1 MKLSRIALEEFRKF
15 RQPLV
20 LDGLQDGLNLFV
32 GANEAGKSTVAA
44 AIRAAFL
51 ERYSTSKVADL
62 APRGESGARPSV
74 ELSFTHAG
82 HAYVL
87 KKQFLS
93 RARCELLIDDGAQR
107 LDGEEAENAL
117 AALLGFELP
126 GRGQS
131 KPDLAGIPGLLWIQ
145 QGEGQNLQ
153 EAAGHAGA
161 HLRDALTQLS
171 GELTA
176 GDGDRLYERVSA
188 ERAALL
194 DARNGRPKGI
204 YKDAE
209 DALARATAERDECAQ
224 AMAQLNADVDRLAA
238 LRVEHERAQASEPWK
253 AFDAKAAEARA
264 RLAALAK
271 AREALD
277 GLRREQTQSA
287 QTLALLQDQVRR
299 DQQDEADYQ
308 ALMKDALAARARV
321 EAGQEPLARAQQ
333 QRHAHA
339 AAVSAASQR
348 VAAVQAVADRRD
360 LDHQLAQLDANI
372 ERMDDALKAATTL
385 IEQGSLLKTEALR
398 IEMADVDI
406 DALRKAERELA
417 NLQLRHQ
424 AVATRLSYEWDAP
437 GLATLDGQ
445 PLGGSGQVLLTLA
458 AELDMPGVGRL
469 RIEPGGQDLPA
480 LKRELDGL
488 QASWS
493 AMLERVG
500 VATLAEAEQRHA
512 RYTALQRELAGM
524 RATLAIHA
532 PKGMDVLRGQRDEAL
547 ARRAALQ
554 ERLAKL
560 PAVEAVEAG
569 QLGQAG
575 QPGQAGQAEQAG
587 QAGQT
592 RQAEQRLGDDDL
604 PAAIQALRQAEA
616 VASQAD
622 TALLQA
628 QRTLD
633 ADAAR
638 AQVLE
643 GQAAARGA
651 DLKSAERT
659 AQRQERAGRL
669 TQLRG
674 HHEALDRRVQEAEAA
689 MAEQRPDLAEQDVLR
704 YEKSAA
710 IERDAQHKRHGD
722 ILQLQGKLDQAGAQG
737 LGEKLSEAAADC
749 ERLARRRDELARR
762 AAALDLLLRLLTDK
776 RAAAT
781 QRLQAPLARRLQHY
795 LALLFPEAA
804 LRLDQ
809 ALLPTALR
817 RGDGEDLLEALSF
830 GTREQLGILARF
842 AYADLLR
849 EAGRPTLLVLDDA
862 LVHTD
867 DARRDFMKR
876 ALFDAATRHQI
887 LMFTCHGEAWRD
899 LGVEQRRIGG

>member
-62 APRGESGARPSV
+62 APHGESGARPTV
-74 ELSFTHAG
+74 ELSFAHGG
-82 HAYVL
+82 HQYVL

-145 QGEGQNLQ
+145 QGDGHNLQ
-153 EAAGHAGA
+153 AAASYAGT

-176 GDGDRLYERVSA
+176 TDGDRLFERVSS

-204 YKDAE
+204 YKEAE
-209 DALARATAERDECAQ
+209 DALARATSERDDCAQ
-224 AMAQLNADVDRLAA
+224 AMAQLNADVDRLAS
-238 LRVEHERAQASEPWK
+238 LRRDHERAQATEPWK
-253 AFDAKAAEARA
+253 DFEARATDARA
-264 RLAALAK
+264 RLAAAAK
-271 AREALD
+271 QREALE
-277 GLRREQTQSA
+277 GLRREQAQA
-287 QTLALLQDQVRR
+287 VQTLALLQDQVRR
-299 DQQDEADYQ
+299 DQQDEADHH
-308 ALMKDALAARARV
+308 ALVKEAQAARARV
-321 EAGQEPLARAQQ
+321 DAAQAPLVRAQQ
-333 QRHAHA
+333 QQQAHA
-339 AAVSAASQR
+339 AALDAARLR

-360 LDHQLAQLDANI
+360 LEHQLGQLNAEI
-372 ERMDDALKAATTL
+372 ERLDDALRAVTTL
-385 IEQGSLLKTEALR
+385 IEQGSTLKTEALR
-398 IEMADVDI
+398 IEIADGDI

-417 NLQLRHQ
+417 NLQLRQQ
-424 AVATRLSYEWDAP
+424 AVATRLSYQLEA
-437 GLATLDGQ
+437 GREASMDGRAIS
-445 PLGGSGQVLLTLA
+445 GAGQVLLTA
-458 AELDMPGVGRL
+458 AADIDLPGVGSF

-480 LKRELDGL
+480 LQRELGGL
-488 QASWS
+488 QS
-493 AMLERVG
+493 AWNGLLERLG
-500 VATLAEAEQRHA
+500 VATLADAEQRHA
-512 RYTALQRELAGM
+512 RYTALQRELDGM
-524 RATLAIHA
+524 RKTLAIHA
-532 PKGMDVLRGQRDEAL
+532 PKGLDVLRGQRDEAL
-547 ARRAALQ
+547 ARRVALQ

-560 PAVEAVEAG
+560 PAVMG
-569 QLGQAG
+569 TDQ
-575 QPGQAGQAEQAG
+575 
-587 QAGQT
+587 
-592 RQAEQRLGDDDL
+592 DDL
-604 PAAIQALRQAEA
+604 PAATQALRDATA
-616 VASQAD
+616 VVAQAD
-622 TALLQA
+622 ASLAAA
-628 QRTLD
+628 QRALD
-633 ADAAR
+633 ADLAR
-638 AQVLE
+638 AQLLE
-643 GQAAARGA
+643 GQAAARA
-651 DLKSAERT
+651 SDMQSAER
-659 AQRQERAGRL
+659 AEQRQARAGRL
-669 TQLRG
+669 A
-674 HHEALDRRVQEAEAA
+674 EARSAHDDLDRRVREAQAA
-689 MAEQRPDLAEQDVLR
+689 LADHRPELAEQDVQR

-737 LGEKLSEAAADC
+737 LGERLSEATAAC

-762 AAALDLLLRLLTDK
+762 AAALDLLQKLLTDK

-781 QRLQAPLARRLQHY
+781 QRLQAPLARRLNHY
-795 LALLFPEAA
+795 LALLFPDAA
-804 LRLDQ
+804 LRLDD

-817 RGDGEDLLEALSF
+817 REQGEDLLDALSF

-849 EAGRPTLLVLDDA
+849 EAGRPTLLLLDDA

-887 LMFTCHGEAWRD
+887 LMFTCHGDAWRD
-899 LGVEQRRIGG
+899 MGVEQRRIGA

>member
-32 GANEAGKSTVAA
+32 GANEAGKSTVAT

-74 ELSFTHAG
+74 ELSFAHAG
-82 HAYVL
+82 HDYVL

-93 RARCELLIDDGAQR
+93 RARCELLIDGGAQR

-145 QGEGQNLQ
+145 QGDGQNLQ
-153 EAAGHAGA
+153 EAAGYAGS

-171 GELTA
+171 GELTSS
-176 GDGDRLYERVSA
+176 DGDRLYERVSA

-209 DALARATAERDECAQ
+209 DALARATAERDDCAA
-224 AMAQLNADVDRLAA
+224 AMAQLNADVDRLAE
-238 LRVEHERAQASEPWK
+238 LRRDHERAQATEPWK
-253 AFDAKAAEARA
+253 EFEAKAADARA

-271 AREALD
+271 EREAFE
-277 GLRREQTQSA
+277 GLRREQTQAA

-299 DQQDEADYQ
+299 DQQDESEYQ
-308 ALMKDALAARARV
+308 ALVKEAQAARARV
-321 EAGQEPLARAQQ
+321 DAAQEPLARAQQ
-333 QRHAHA
+333 QRQTHA
-339 AAVSAASQR
+339 AAVDAARLR

-360 LDHQLAQLDANI
+360 LERQLAQLNAEI
-372 ERMDDALKAATTL
+372 ERLDDALKAATAL

-398 IEMADVDI
+398 IEIADADI
-406 DALRKAERELA
+406 DALRQSERALA
-417 NLQLRHQ
+417 NLQVRQQ
-424 AVATRLSYEWDAP
+424 AIATRLSYELNA
-437 GLATLDGQ
+437 GQQATLDGK
-445 PLGGSGQVLLTLA
+445 PLTGADQVLLTSV
-458 AELDMPGVGRL
+458 AELDLPGVGRF

-480 LKRELDGL
+480 LKREQDDL
-488 QASWS
+488 QQAWS
-493 AMLERVG
+493 ALLERLG
-500 VATLAEAEQRHA
+500 VATLADAEQRHA

-524 RATLAIHA
+524 RNTLAIHA
-532 PKGMDVLRGQRDEAL
+532 PKGMDVLRGQRDDAL
-547 ARRAALQ
+547 ARRVPLQ

-560 PAVEAVEAG
+560 PAAVEG
-569 QLGQAG
+569 GN
-575 QPGQAGQAEQAG
+575 
-587 QAGQT
+587 
-592 RQAEQRLGDDDL
+592 DDL
-604 PAAIQALRQAEA
+604 PAATQALREAEA
-616 VASQAD
+616 VATQAE
-622 TALLQA
+622 ASLAAA
-628 QRTLD
+628 QRALD
-633 ADAAR
+633 ADMAR
-638 AQVLE
+638 AQLLE

-651 DLKSAERT
+651 DMQSAERA
-659 AQRQERAGRL
+659 AQRQARAGRL
-669 TQLRG
+669 AEVRSG
-674 HHEALDRRVQEAEAA
+674 HDALERRVREAQTAL
-689 MAEQRPDLAEQDVLR
+689 AEHRPELVEQDVQR
-704 YEKSAA
+704 YEKSAG
-710 IERDAQHKRHGD
+710 IEREAQHKRHGE

-737 LGEKLSEAAADC
+737 LGERLSEAAADC
-749 ERLARRRDELARR
+749 ERLTRRRDELARR
-762 AAALDLLLRLLTDK
+762 AAALDLLLKLLTDK

-781 QRLQAPLARRLQHY
+781 QRLQAPLARRLNHY
-795 LALLFPEAA
+795 LALLFPDAA
-804 LRLDQ
+804 LRLDD

-817 RGDGEDLLEALSF
+817 RGDGEDLLDALSF

-842 AYADLLR
+842 AYADLLQ
-849 EAGRPTLLVLDDA
+849 EAGRPTLLLLDDA

-887 LMFTCHGEAWRD
+887 LMFTCHGDAWRD
-899 LGVEQRRIGG
+899 MGVEQRRIGG

>member
-62 APRGESGARPSV
+62 APHGESGARPTV
-74 ELSFTHAG
+74 ELSFAHGG
-82 HAYVL
+82 HQYVL

-145 QGEGQNLQ
+145 QGDGHNLQ
-153 EAAGHAGA
+153 AAASYAGT

-176 GDGDRLYERVSA
+176 TDGDRLFERVSA

-204 YKDAE
+204 YKEAE
-209 DALARATAERDECAQ
+209 DALARAMSERDDCAQ
-224 AMAQLNADVDRLAA
+224 AMAQLNADVDRLAS
-238 LRVEHERAQASEPWK
+238 LRRDHERAQATEPWK
-253 AFDAKAAEARA
+253 DFEARATDARA
-264 RLAALAK
+264 RLAAAAK
-271 AREALD
+271 QREALE
-277 GLRREQTQSA
+277 GLRREQAQA
-287 QTLALLQDQVRR
+287 VQTLALLQDQVRR
-299 DQQDEADYQ
+299 DQQDEADHH
-308 ALMKDALAARARV
+308 ALVKEAQAARARV
-321 EAGQEPLARAQQ
+321 DAAQAPVVRAQQ
-333 QRHAHA
+333 QQQAHA
-339 AAVSAASQR
+339 AALDAARLR

-360 LDHQLAQLDANI
+360 LEHQLAQLNAEI
-372 ERMDDALKAATTL
+372 ERLDDALRAVTTL
-385 IEQGSLLKTEALR
+385 IEQGSTLKTEALR
-398 IEMADVDI
+398 IEIADGDI

-417 NLQLRHQ
+417 NLQLRQQ
-424 AVATRLSYEWDAP
+424 AVATRLSYQLEA
-437 GLATLDGQ
+437 GREASMDGRAIS
-445 PLGGSGQVLLTLA
+445 GAGQVLLTA
-458 AELDMPGVGRL
+458 AADIDLPGVGSF

-480 LKRELDGL
+480 LQRELGGL
-488 QASWS
+488 QS
-493 AMLERVG
+493 AWNGLLERLG
-500 VATLAEAEQRHA
+500 VATLADAEQRHA
-512 RYTALQRELAGM
+512 RYTALQRELDGM
-524 RATLAIHA
+524 RKTLAIHA
-532 PKGMDVLRGQRDEAL
+532 PKGLDVLRGQRDEAL
-547 ARRAALQ
+547 ARRVALQ

-560 PAVEAVEAG
+560 PAVMGTG
-569 QLGQAG
+569 Q
-575 QPGQAGQAEQAG
+575 
-587 QAGQT
+587 
-592 RQAEQRLGDDDL
+592 DDL
-604 PAAIQALRQAEA
+604 PAATQALREA
-616 VASQAD
+616 TAVVAQAD
-622 TALLQA
+622 ASLAAA
-628 QRTLD
+628 QRALD
-633 ADAAR
+633 ADLAR
-638 AQVLE
+638 AQLLE
-643 GQAAARGA
+643 GQAAARA
-651 DLKSAERT
+651 TDMQSAER
-659 AQRQERAGRL
+659 AEQRQARAGRL
-669 TQLRG
+669 A
-674 HHEALDRRVQEAEAA
+674 EARSAHDDLDRRVREAQAA
-689 MAEQRPDLAEQDVLR
+689 LADHRPELAEQDVQR

-737 LGEKLSEAAADC
+737 LGERLSEASAAC

-762 AAALDLLLRLLTDK
+762 AAALDLLQKLLTDK

-781 QRLQAPLARRLQHY
+781 QRLQAPLARRLNHY
-795 LALLFPEAA
+795 LALLFPDAA
-804 LRLDQ
+804 LRLDD

-817 RGDGEDLLEALSF
+817 REQGEDLLDALSF

-849 EAGRPTLLVLDDA
+849 EAGRPTLLLLDDA

-887 LMFTCHGEAWRD
+887 LMFTCHGDAWRD
-899 LGVEQRRIGG
+899 MGVEQRRIGA

>member
-62 APRGESGARPSV
+62 APHGESGARPSV
-74 ELSFTHAG
+74 ELSFAHAG
-82 HAYVL
+82 HRYVL

-93 RARCELLIDDGAQR
+93 RARCELLIDEGAQR

-145 QGEGQNLQ
+145 QGDGHNLQ
-153 EAAGHAGA
+153 AAASHAGT

-176 GDGDRLYERVSA
+176 TDGDRLFERVST

-209 DALARATAERDECAQ
+209 DALARATAERDDCAQ
-224 AMAQLNADVDRLAA
+224 AMAQLNADVDRLAG
-238 LRVEHERAQASEPWK
+238 LRREHERAQASEPWK
-253 AFDAKAAEARA
+253 DFEAKAAEARA
-264 RLAALAK
+264 RLAAAAK
-271 AREALD
+271 QREALE
-277 GLRREQTQSA
+277 GLRREQTQAS

-299 DQQDEADYQ
+299 DQQDDADHQGLVKEAQ
-308 ALMKDALAARARV
+308 AARARV
-321 EAGQEPLARAQQ
+321 DAAQAPLARAQQ
-333 QRHAHA
+333 QQQAHA
-339 AAVSAASQR
+339 AALDAARLR
-348 VAAVQAVADRRD
+348 VAAVQAVSDRRD
-360 LDHQLAQLDANI
+360 LEHQLGQLNAEVERLDA
-372 ERMDDALKAATTL
+372 ALHAVTAL
-385 IEQGSLLKTEALR
+385 IEQGSTLKSEALR
-398 IEMADVDI
+398 IEIADGDI

-417 NLQLRHQ
+417 NLQLRQQ
-424 AVATRLSYEWDAP
+424 AVATRLSYQLEA
-437 GLATLDGQ
+437 GRTATLNGRELAGTD
-445 PLGGSGQVLLTLA
+445 QVLLTA
-458 AELDMPGVGRL
+458 AADLDLPGVGRF

-480 LKRELDGL
+480 LQRELGGL
-488 QASWS
+488 QTAWN
-493 AMLERVG
+493 ALLERLG
-500 VATLAEAEQRHA
+500 VATLADAEQRHA
-512 RYTALQRELAGM
+512 RYTALQRELEGM
-524 RATLAIHA
+524 RKTLAIHA
-532 PKGMDVLRGQRDEAL
+532 PKGLDALRAQRDDAL
-547 ARRAALQ
+547 ARRVPLQ

-560 PAVEAVEAG
+560 PVLAGDAG
-569 QLGQAG
+569 Q
-575 QPGQAGQAEQAG
+575 
-587 QAGQT
+587 
-592 RQAEQRLGDDDL
+592 DDL
-604 PAAIQALRQAEA
+604 PGATQALREA
-616 VASQAD
+616 TSLAAQAD
-622 TALLQA
+622 AALAAA
-628 QRTLD
+628 QRALD
-633 ADAAR
+633 ADVAR

-643 GQAAARGA
+643 GQAAARAA
-651 DLKSAERT
+651 DMQSAER
-659 AQRQERAGRL
+659 ASQRQARAGRL
-669 TQLRG
+669 AEARSA
-674 HHEALDRRVQEAEAA
+674 HEELDRRVAEATA
-689 MAEQRPDLAEQDVLR
+689 ALAEHRPELAEQDVQR

-710 IERDAQHKRHGD
+710 IEREAQHKRHGE

-737 LGEKLSEAAADC
+737 LGERLSEAEAAC
-749 ERLARRRDELARR
+749 ERLTRRRDELARR
-762 AAALDLLLRLLTDK
+762 AAALDLLQKLLTDK

-781 QRLQAPLARRLQHY
+781 QRLQAPLARRLNHY
-795 LALLFPEAA
+795 LALLFPDAA
-804 LRLDQ
+804 LRLDD

-817 RGDGEDLLEALSF
+817 REQGEDLLDALSF

-849 EAGRPTLLVLDDA
+849 EAGRPTLLLLDDA

-887 LMFTCHGEAWRD
+887 LMFTCHGDAWRD
-899 LGVEQRRIGG
+899 MGVEQRRIGA

>member
-62 APRGESGARPSV
+62 APHGESGARPTV
-74 ELSFTHAG
+74 ELSFAHGG
-82 HAYVL
+82 HQYVL

-145 QGEGQNLQ
+145 QGDGHNLQ
-153 EAAGHAGA
+153 AAASYAGT

-176 GDGDRLYERVSA
+176 TDGDRLFERVST

-204 YKDAE
+204 YKEAE
-209 DALARATAERDECAQ
+209 DALARATAERDDCAQ
-224 AMAQLNADVDRLAA
+224 AMAQLNADVDRLAS
-238 LRVEHERAQASEPWK
+238 LRRDHERAQATEPWK
-253 AFDAKAAEARA
+253 DFEARATDARA
-264 RLAALAK
+264 RLAAAAK
-271 AREALD
+271 QREALE
-277 GLRREQTQSA
+277 GLRREQAQA
-287 QTLALLQDQVRR
+287 VQTLALLQDQVRR
-299 DQQDEADYQ
+299 DQQDEADYH
-308 ALMKDALAARARV
+308 ALVKEAQAARARV
-321 EAGQEPLARAQQ
+321 DAAQAPLVRAQQ
-333 QRHAHA
+333 QQQAHA
-339 AAVSAASQR
+339 AALDAARLR
-348 VAAVQAVADRRD
+348 VAAVQAVSDRRD
-360 LDHQLAQLDANI
+360 LEHQLAQLNAEI
-372 ERMDDALKAATTL
+372 ERLDDALRAVTTL
-385 IEQGSLLKTEALR
+385 IEQGSTLKTEALR
-398 IEMADVDI
+398 IEIADGDI

-417 NLQLRHQ
+417 NLQLRQQ
-424 AVATRLSYEWDAP
+424 AVATRLSYQLEA
-437 GLATLDGQ
+437 GREASMDGRAIS
-445 PLGGSGQVLLTLA
+445 GAGQVLLTA
-458 AELDMPGVGRL
+458 AADIDLPGVGSFRV
-469 RIEPGGQDLPA
+469 EPGGQDLPA
-480 LKRELDGL
+480 LQRELGGL
-488 QASWS
+488 QS
-493 AMLERVG
+493 AWNGLLERLG
-500 VATLAEAEQRHA
+500 VATLADAEQRHA
-512 RYTALQRELAGM
+512 RYTALQRELDGM
-524 RATLAIHA
+524 RKTLAIHA
-532 PKGMDVLRGQRDEAL
+532 PKGLDVLRGQRDEAL
-547 ARRAALQ
+547 ARRVALQ

-560 PAVEAVEAG
+560 PAVMGTG
-569 QLGQAG
+569 Q
-575 QPGQAGQAEQAG
+575 
-587 QAGQT
+587 
-592 RQAEQRLGDDDL
+592 DDL
-604 PAAIQALRQAEA
+604 PAATQALRDATA
-616 VASQAD
+616 VVAQAD
-622 TALLQA
+622 ASLAAA
-628 QRTLD
+628 QRALD
-633 ADAAR
+633 ADLAR
-638 AQVLE
+638 AQLLE
-643 GQAAARGA
+643 GQAAARA
-651 DLKSAERT
+651 TDMQSAER
-659 AQRQERAGRL
+659 AEQRQARAGRL
-669 TQLRG
+669 A
-674 HHEALDRRVQEAEAA
+674 EARSAHDDLDRRVREAQAA
-689 MAEQRPDLAEQDVLR
+689 LADHRPELAEQDVQR

-737 LGEKLSEAAADC
+737 LGERLSEATAAC

-762 AAALDLLLRLLTDK
+762 AAALDLLQKLLTDK

-781 QRLQAPLARRLQHY
+781 QRLQAPLARRLNHY
-795 LALLFPEAA
+795 LALLFPDAA
-804 LRLDQ
+804 LRLDD

-817 RGDGEDLLEALSF
+817 REQGEDLLDALSF

-849 EAGRPTLLVLDDA
+849 EAGRPTLLLLDDA

-899 LGVEQRRIGG
+899 MGVEQRRIGA

>member
-62 APRGESGARPSV
+62 APHGESGARPTV
-74 ELSFTHAG
+74 ELSFAHGG
-82 HAYVL
+82 HQYVL

-145 QGEGQNLQ
+145 QGDGHNLQ
-153 EAAGHAGA
+153 AAASYAGT

-176 GDGDRLYERVSA
+176 TDGDRLFERVST

-204 YKDAE
+204 YKEAE
-209 DALARATAERDECAQ
+209 DALARATSERDDCAQ
-224 AMAQLNADVDRLAA
+224 AMAQLNADVDRLAS
-238 LRVEHERAQASEPWK
+238 LRRDHERAQATEPWK
-253 AFDAKAAEARA
+253 DFEARATDARA
-264 RLAALAK
+264 RLAAAAK
-271 AREALD
+271 QREALE
-277 GLRREQTQSA
+277 GLRREQAQA
-287 QTLALLQDQVRR
+287 VQTLALLQDQVRR
-299 DQQDEADYQ
+299 DQQDEADHH
-308 ALMKDALAARARV
+308 ALVKEAQAARARV
-321 EAGQEPLARAQQ
+321 DAAQAPLVRAQQ
-333 QRHAHA
+333 QQQAHA
-339 AAVSAASQR
+339 AALDAARLR
-348 VAAVQAVADRRD
+348 VAAVQAVSDRRD
-360 LDHQLAQLDANI
+360 LEHQLAQLNAEI
-372 ERMDDALKAATTL
+372 ERLDDALRAVTTL
-385 IEQGSLLKTEALR
+385 IEQGSTLKTEALR
-398 IEMADVDI
+398 IEIADGDI

-417 NLQLRHQ
+417 NLQLRQQ
-424 AVATRLSYEWDAP
+424 AVATRLSYQLEA
-437 GLATLDGQ
+437 GREASMDGRAIS
-445 PLGGSGQVLLTLA
+445 GAGQVLLTA
-458 AELDMPGVGRL
+458 AADIDLPGVGSF

-480 LKRELDGL
+480 LQRELGGL
-488 QASWS
+488 QS
-493 AMLERVG
+493 AWNGLLERLG
-500 VATLAEAEQRHA
+500 VATLADAEQRHA
-512 RYTALQRELAGM
+512 RYTALQRELDGM
-524 RATLAIHA
+524 RKTLAIHA
-532 PKGMDVLRGQRDEAL
+532 PKGLDVLRGQRDEAL
-547 ARRAALQ
+547 ARRVALQ

-560 PAVEAVEAG
+560 PAVMG
-569 QLGQAG
+569 TDQ
-575 QPGQAGQAEQAG
+575 
-587 QAGQT
+587 
-592 RQAEQRLGDDDL
+592 DDL
-604 PAAIQALRQAEA
+604 PAATQALREA
-616 VASQAD
+616 TAVVAQAD
-622 TALLQA
+622 ASLAAA
-628 QRTLD
+628 QRALD
-633 ADAAR
+633 ADLAR
-638 AQVLE
+638 AQLLE
-643 GQAAARGA
+643 GQAAARA
-651 DLKSAERT
+651 SDMQSAER
-659 AQRQERAGRL
+659 AEQRQARAGRL
-669 TQLRG
+669 A
-674 HHEALDRRVQEAEAA
+674 EARSAHDDLDRRVREAQAA
-689 MAEQRPDLAEQDVLR
+689 LADHRPELAEQDVQR

-737 LGEKLSEAAADC
+737 LGERLSEATAAC

-762 AAALDLLLRLLTDK
+762 AAALDLLQKLLTDK

-781 QRLQAPLARRLQHY
+781 QRLQAPLARRLNHY
-795 LALLFPEAA
+795 LALLFPDAA
-804 LRLDQ
+804 LRLDD

-817 RGDGEDLLEALSF
+817 REQGEDLLDALSF

-849 EAGRPTLLVLDDA
+849 EAGRPTLLLLDDA

-899 LGVEQRRIGG
+899 MGVEQRRIGA

>member
-62 APRGESGARPSV
+62 APHGESGARPTV
-74 ELSFTHAG
+74 ELSFAHGG
-82 HAYVL
+82 HQYVL

-145 QGEGQNLQ
+145 QGDGHNLQ
-153 EAAGHAGA
+153 AAASYAGT

-176 GDGDRLYERVSA
+176 TDGDRLFERVST

-204 YKDAE
+204 YKEAE
-209 DALARATAERDECAQ
+209 DALARATSERDDCAQ
-224 AMAQLNADVDRLAA
+224 AMAQLNADVDRLAS
-238 LRVEHERAQASEPWK
+238 LRRDHERAQATEPWK
-253 AFDAKAAEARA
+253 DFEARATDARA
-264 RLAALAK
+264 RLVAAAK
-271 AREALD
+271 QREALE
-277 GLRREQTQSA
+277 GLRREQAQA
-287 QTLALLQDQVRR
+287 VQTLALLQDQVRR
-299 DQQDEADYQ
+299 DQQDEADHH
-308 ALMKDALAARARV
+308 ALVKEAQAARARV
-321 EAGQEPLARAQQ
+321 DAAQAPLVRAQQ
-333 QRHAHA
+333 QQQAHA
-339 AAVSAASQR
+339 AALDAARLR

-360 LDHQLAQLDANI
+360 LEHQLGQLDAEI
-372 ERMDDALKAATTL
+372 ERLDDALRAVTTL
-385 IEQGSLLKTEALR
+385 IEQGSTLKTEALR
-398 IEMADVDI
+398 IEIADGDI

-417 NLQLRHQ
+417 NLQLRQQ
-424 AVATRLSYEWDAP
+424 AVATRLSYQLEA
-437 GLATLDGQ
+437 GREASMDGRAIS
-445 PLGGSGQVLLTLA
+445 GAGQVLLTA
-458 AELDMPGVGRL
+458 AADIDLPGVGSF

-480 LKRELDGL
+480 LQRELGGL
-488 QASWS
+488 QS
-493 AMLERVG
+493 AWNGLLERLG
-500 VATLAEAEQRHA
+500 VATLADAEQRHA
-512 RYTALQRELAGM
+512 RYTALQRELDGM
-524 RATLAIHA
+524 RKTLAIHA
-532 PKGMDVLRGQRDEAL
+532 PKGLDVLRGQRDEAL
-547 ARRAALQ
+547 ARRVALQ

-560 PAVEAVEAG
+560 PAVMG
-569 QLGQAG
+569 TDQ
-575 QPGQAGQAEQAG
+575 
-587 QAGQT
+587 
-592 RQAEQRLGDDDL
+592 DDL
-604 PAAIQALRQAEA
+604 PAATQALRDATA
-616 VASQAD
+616 VVAQAD
-622 TALLQA
+622 ASLAAA
-628 QRTLD
+628 QRALD
-633 ADAAR
+633 ADLAR
-638 AQVLE
+638 AQLLE
-643 GQAAARGA
+643 GQAAARA
-651 DLKSAERT
+651 SDMQSAER
-659 AQRQERAGRL
+659 AEQRQARAGRL
-669 TQLRG
+669 A
-674 HHEALDRRVQEAEAA
+674 EARSAHDDLDRRVREAEAA
-689 MAEQRPDLAEQDVLR
+689 LADHRPELAEQDVQR

-737 LGEKLSEAAADC
+737 LGERLSEATAAC

-762 AAALDLLLRLLTDK
+762 AAALDLLQKLLTDK

-781 QRLQAPLARRLQHY
+781 QRLQAPLARRLNHY
-795 LALLFPEAA
+795 LALLFPDAA
-804 LRLDQ
+804 LRLDD

-817 RGDGEDLLEALSF
+817 REQGEDLLDALSF

-849 EAGRPTLLVLDDA
+849 EAGRPTLLLLDDA

-899 LGVEQRRIGG
+899 MGVEQRRIGA

>member
-62 APRGESGARPSV
+62 APHGESGARPTV
-74 ELSFTHAG
+74 ELSFAHGG
-82 HAYVL
+82 HQYVL

-145 QGEGQNLQ
+145 QGDGHNLQ
-153 EAAGHAGA
+153 AAASYAGT

-176 GDGDRLYERVSA
+176 TDGDRLFERVSS

-204 YKDAE
+204 YKEAE
-209 DALARATAERDECAQ
+209 DALARATAERDDCAQ
-224 AMAQLNADVDRLAA
+224 AMAQLNADVDRLAS
-238 LRVEHERAQASEPWK
+238 LRRDHERAQATEPWK
-253 AFDAKAAEARA
+253 DFEARATDARA
-264 RLAALAK
+264 RLAAAAK
-271 AREALD
+271 QREALE
-277 GLRREQTQSA
+277 GLRREQAQA
-287 QTLALLQDQVRR
+287 VQTLALLQDQVRR
-299 DQQDEADYQ
+299 DQQDEADHH
-308 ALMKDALAARARV
+308 ALVKEAQAARARV
-321 EAGQEPLARAQQ
+321 DAAQAPLVRAQQ
-333 QRHAHA
+333 QQQAHA
-339 AAVSAASQR
+339 AALDAARLR

-360 LDHQLAQLDANI
+360 LEHQLGQLNAEI
-372 ERMDDALKAATTL
+372 ERLDDALRAVTTL
-385 IEQGSLLKTEALR
+385 IEQGSTLKTEALR
-398 IEMADVDI
+398 IEIADGDI

-417 NLQLRHQ
+417 NLQLRQQ
-424 AVATRLSYEWDAP
+424 AVATRLSYQLEA
-437 GLATLDGQ
+437 GREASMDGRAIS
-445 PLGGSGQVLLTLA
+445 GTGQVLLTA
-458 AELDMPGVGRL
+458 AADIDLPGVGSF

-480 LKRELDGL
+480 LQRELGGL
-488 QASWS
+488 QS
-493 AMLERVG
+493 AWNGLLERLG
-500 VATLAEAEQRHA
+500 VATLADAEQRHA
-512 RYTALQRELAGM
+512 RYTALQRELDGM
-524 RATLAIHA
+524 RKTLAIHA
-532 PKGMDVLRGQRDEAL
+532 PKGLDVLRGQRDEAL
-547 ARRAALQ
+547 ARRVALQ

-560 PAVEAVEAG
+560 PAVMG
-569 QLGQAG
+569 TDQ
-575 QPGQAGQAEQAG
+575 
-587 QAGQT
+587 
-592 RQAEQRLGDDDL
+592 DDL
-604 PAAIQALRQAEA
+604 PAATQALRDATA
-616 VASQAD
+616 VVAQAD
-622 TALLQA
+622 ASLAAA
-628 QRTLD
+628 QRALD
-633 ADAAR
+633 ADLAR
-638 AQVLE
+638 AQLLE
-643 GQAAARGA
+643 GQAAARA
-651 DLKSAERT
+651 SDMQSAER
-659 AQRQERAGRL
+659 AEQRQARAGRL
-669 TQLRG
+669 A
-674 HHEALDRRVQEAEAA
+674 EARSAHDDLDRRVREAEAA
-689 MAEQRPDLAEQDVLR
+689 LADHRPELAEQDVQR

-710 IERDAQHKRHGD
+710 IERDAQHKRHGE

-737 LGEKLSEAAADC
+737 LGERLSEATAAC

-762 AAALDLLLRLLTDK
+762 AAALDLLQKLLTDK

-781 QRLQAPLARRLQHY
+781 QRLQAPLARRLNHY
-795 LALLFPEAA
+795 LALLFPDAA
-804 LRLDQ
+804 LRLDD

-817 RGDGEDLLEALSF
+817 REQGEDLLDALSF

-849 EAGRPTLLVLDDA
+849 EAGRPTLLLLDDA

-899 LGVEQRRIGG
+899 MGVEQRRIGA

>member
-62 APRGESGARPSV
+62 APHGESGARPTV
-74 ELSFTHAG
+74 ELSFAHGG
-82 HAYVL
+82 HQYVL

-145 QGEGQNLQ
+145 QGDGHNLQ
-153 EAAGHAGA
+153 AAASYAGT

-176 GDGDRLYERVSA
+176 TDGDRLFERVST

-204 YKDAE
+204 YKEAE
-209 DALARATAERDECAQ
+209 DALARATSERDDCAQ
-224 AMAQLNADVDRLAA
+224 AMAQLNADVDRLAS
-238 LRVEHERAQASEPWK
+238 LRRDHERAQATEPWK
-253 AFDAKAAEARA
+253 DFEARATDARA
-264 RLAALAK
+264 RLAAAAK
-271 AREALD
+271 QREALE
-277 GLRREQTQSA
+277 GLRREQAQA
-287 QTLALLQDQVRR
+287 VQTLALLQDQVRR
-299 DQQDEADYQ
+299 DQQDEADHH
-308 ALMKDALAARARV
+308 ALVKEAQAARARV
-321 EAGQEPLARAQQ
+321 DAAQAPLVRAQQ
-333 QRHAHA
+333 QQQAHA
-339 AAVSAASQR
+339 AALDAARLR
-348 VAAVQAVADRRD
+348 VAAVQAVSDRRD
-360 LDHQLAQLDANI
+360 LEHQLAQLNAEI
-372 ERMDDALKAATTL
+372 ERLDDALRAVTTL
-385 IEQGSLLKTEALR
+385 IEQGSTLKTEALR
-398 IEMADVDI
+398 IEIADGDI

-417 NLQLRHQ
+417 NLQLRQQ
-424 AVATRLSYEWDAP
+424 AVATRLSYQLEA
-437 GLATLDGQ
+437 GREASMDGRAIS
-445 PLGGSGQVLLTLA
+445 GAGQVLLTA
-458 AELDMPGVGRL
+458 AADIDLPGVGSF

-480 LKRELDGL
+480 LQRELGGL
-488 QASWS
+488 QS
-493 AMLERVG
+493 AWNGLLERLG
-500 VATLAEAEQRHA
+500 VATLADAEQRHA
-512 RYTALQRELAGM
+512 RYTALQRELDGM
-524 RATLAIHA
+524 RKTLAIHA
-532 PKGMDVLRGQRDEAL
+532 PKGLDVLRGQRDEAL
-547 ARRAALQ
+547 ARRVALQ

-560 PAVEAVEAG
+560 PAVMG
-569 QLGQAG
+569 TDQ
-575 QPGQAGQAEQAG
+575 
-587 QAGQT
+587 
-592 RQAEQRLGDDDL
+592 DDL
-604 PAAIQALRQAEA
+604 PAATQALRDATA
-616 VASQAD
+616 VVAQAD
-622 TALLQA
+622 ASLAAA
-628 QRTLD
+628 QRALD
-633 ADAAR
+633 ADLAR
-638 AQVLE
+638 AQLLE
-643 GQAAARGA
+643 GQAAARA
-651 DLKSAERT
+651 SDMQSAER
-659 AQRQERAGRL
+659 AEQRQARAGRL
-669 TQLRG
+669 A
-674 HHEALDRRVQEAEAA
+674 EARSAHDDLDRRVREAQAA
-689 MAEQRPDLAEQDVLR
+689 LADHRPELAEQDVQR

-737 LGEKLSEAAADC
+737 LGERLSEATAAC

-762 AAALDLLLRLLTDK
+762 AAALDLLQKLLTDK

-781 QRLQAPLARRLQHY
+781 QRLQAPLARRLNHY
-795 LALLFPEAA
+795 LALLFPDAA
-804 LRLDQ
+804 LRLDD

-817 RGDGEDLLEALSF
+817 REQGEDLLDALSF

-849 EAGRPTLLVLDDA
+849 EAGRPTLLLLDDA

-887 LMFTCHGEAWRD
+887 LMFTCHGDAWRD
-899 LGVEQRRIGG
+899 MGVEQRRIGA